1 MLEANAKARA
11 AWDWGIFAIL
21 LIVLG
26 GILLA
31 REVPHIHNRG
41 AEESR

>member
-1 MLEANAKARA
+1 MRLSFELP
-11 AWDWGIFAIL
+11 IFAIL

-31 REVPHIHNRG
+31 CELIANK
-41 AEESR
+41 